1 MKMYKIKE
9 KDEDF
14 QIYVTYSTDF
24 KGDLEAN
31 CSREWI
37 CEEEEIRDIY
47 IMGRL
52 LYGINNFDE
61 AIYAL
66 NNDYDHYLRD
76 AYEMVSYPATEITS
90 RRITE
95 YMEMDNGLII
105 FRVKDF

>member
-1 MKMYKIKE
+1 MIRTKEYKGE
-9 KDEDF
+9 SENSR
-14 QIYVTYSTDF
+14 IYVTYSTDF
-24 KGDLEAN
+24 QGDLEMN
-31 CSREWI
+31 CSREWVND
-37 CEEEEIRDIY
+37 EIKDIY

-52 LYGINNFDE
+52 LYGINNFNE

-76 AYEMVSYPATEITS
+76 PYEMVSYPATEITS